1 MHATRCAARR
11 DFTATAE
18 LCHERDDC
26 ERFRQFTLHGPGAQ
40 AAPLW
45 LCASPAFEARIPRPC
60 AGRGSRL
67 NPTRPNAIC
76 RGATGIAPCTRW
88 QYAAQDGITPDFSDN
103 GGGATCV
110 DKVVRLEHGQT
121 NVGDGE
127 RLRAPAR

>member
-1 MHATRCAARR
+1 MGTPVRCCGTR

-18 LCHERDDC
+18 LCPERDDC
-26 ERFRQFTLHGPGAQ
+26 ERHRQFTLHGPGDQ
-40 AAPLW
+40 PAPLW
-45 LCASPAFEARIPRPC
+45 LCASEDFESRIPRPC
-60 AGRGSRL
+60 AGRTTRL
-67 NPTRPNAIC
+67 SARPHPIC

-110 DKVVRLEHGQT
+110 DKLARVEHGQT

-127 RLRAPAR
+127 RLCAPAR